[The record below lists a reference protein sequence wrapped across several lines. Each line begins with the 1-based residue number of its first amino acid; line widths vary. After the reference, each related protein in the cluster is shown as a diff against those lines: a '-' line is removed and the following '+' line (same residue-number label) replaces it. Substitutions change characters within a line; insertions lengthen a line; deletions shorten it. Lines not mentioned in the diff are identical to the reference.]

1 MPRDRSGMV
10 VQENFLGSD
19 TRNMGM
25 GSSQQAY
32 GYGREQQLQT
42 AVTVDQK
49 RRSSSTF
56 SLRPTWSMNNNNI
69 QPIPDPIP
77 CYRSRSVDE
86 DGGSGLE
93 TKAFQPPPA
102 LSSCLKGSSF
112 STGRKASSQAI
123 FPSPVLLTAK
133 EEQELC
139 TAVKDASELE
149 LDFVGLDHAM
159 NLLPSAY
166 EPFLSSLHSNT
177 TSSSQN
183 FLGPQRRATL
193 SRSLDPTEAVGCRL
207 NRSLSVPYRH
217 NSIMSS
223 MRKPSQATNNTVDQT
238 LKQQFLS
245 IFQPAND
252 NKLALKLFGSHA
264 AVTKERERIASS
276 KHWIIHPASN
286 FRFYFDLFMLIVLL
300 ANLMILPVSISFFN
314 DDFSI
319 PWIIF
324 NCFSDT
330 IFIVDLV
337 CNFRTGLINPENSAD
352 VVLDPKEIARRYV
365 RSWFFVDL
373 ISSIPFDY
381 VVLVISIWDDDFAKS
396 QIVHAGRAL
405 RILRMAKLLSL
416 IKLLRLSRLVRY
428 VSQFEEIYFLNI
440 AGVFMRIF
448 NFMCLMMLMAHWS
461 GCIQFLV
468 PMLQGFP
475 RDSWVVINELEHAPW
490 FEQYTWSFF
499 KAISHQLSIGYGRY
513 PPQSISDAWL
523 TVLSMLTGAFTYA
536 LFIGHASNLI
546 HSLDA
551 SRRQYRE
558 KWKQVE
564 EYMAYRKL
572 PRPLRSRISDFYE
585 HRFQGKI
592 FNEEEILGELNGP
605 IREMI
610 INYNCRDLVSSV
622 PFFSHA
628 DPNFVT
634 AVITRLHYEFFLPD
648 DTIVREGTLGDR
660 MYFIQEGLVE
670 IFMEPKDPDSS
681 STVITCLSDGS
692 YFGEICLLTRAK
704 RVASVRAISC
714 CSLFSLQSDHFNSV
728 LLEYPLMRLALES
741 VAAER
746 LNKIGKDSTI
756 IQRTSSSNRLAEDG
770 HSLHGQPEEIPDIT
784 PDNTLAPPSPHYRK
798 ASGEWSP
805 SPAFF
810 HNLSA
815 ALKAPAMVHH
825 NKNPSFTAVLNRTNH
840 TLQNIR
846 ETPHSPGDG
855 DTSTANRTGGED
867 VIITLND
874 SNSLNLNFDNSA
886 HEQNLLLP
894 KTLPKTFKHSSTAL

>member
-1 MPRDRSGMV
+1 MSMR
-10 VQENFLGSD
+10 GSM
-19 TRNMGM
+19 T
-25 GSSQQAY
+25 
-32 GYGREQQLQT
+32 LP
-42 AVTVDQK
+42 V
-49 RRSSSTF
+49 
-56 SLRPTWSMNNNNI
+56 
-69 QPIPDPIP
+69 
-77 CYRSRSVDE
+77 
-86 DGGSGLE
+86 
-93 TKAFQPPPA
+93 PP
-102 LSSCLKGSSF
+102 
-112 STGRKASSQAI
+112 
-123 FPSPVLLTAK
+123 
-133 EEQELC
+133 
-139 TAVKDASELE
+139 
-149 LDFVGLDHAM
+149 
-159 NLLPSAY
+159 
-166 EPFLSSLHSNT
+166 
-177 TSSSQN
+177 
-183 FLGPQRRATL
+183 
-193 SRSLDPTEAVGCRL
+193 
-207 NRSLSVPYRH
+207 
-217 NSIMSS
+217 
-223 MRKPSQATNNTVDQT
+223 RKPSDVLTNSVDMTYRQH
-238 LKQQFLS
+238 FFAM
-245 IFQPAND
+245 FQPSAD
-252 NKLALKLFGSHA
+252 NKLAIKLFGSVA

-319 PWIIF
+319 PWIVF

-330 IFIVDLV
+330 IFFIDLV
-337 CNFRTGLINPENSAD
+337 CNFRTGIINPENSAD
-352 VVLDPKEIARRYV
+352 VVLDPREIARRYV
-365 RSWFFVDL
+365 RTWFFVDL

-381 VVLVISIWDDDFAKS
+381 FVLVISIWDDDFAKS

-428 VSQFEEIYFLNI
+428 VSQFQEIYFLNI

-475 RDSWVVINELEHAPW
+475 RDSWVVINELEHAAW

-513 PPQSISDAWL
+513 PPQSISDSWL

-572 PRPLRSRISDFYE
+572 PRPLRVKIGDFYE

-592 FNEEEILGELNGP
+592 FDEEAILGELNDP
-605 IREMI
+605 IRELI

-634 AVITRLHYEFFLPD
+634 AIITKLKYEFFLPD
-648 DTIVREGTLGDR
+648 DIIVREGTLGNK

-670 IFMEPKDPDSS
+670 IYMEAKEPGGQSKI
-681 STVITCLSDGS
+681 ITCLSDGS
-692 YFGEICLLTRAK
+692 YFGEICLLTRTK
-704 RVASVRAISC
+704 RVASVRAQSC

-728 LLEYPLMRLALES
+728 LNEYPLMRQALES

-756 IQRTSSSNRLAEDG
+756 IQRTSSSSQLQTVADLTNTDYMIRPATPFIVD
-770 HSLHGQPEEIPDIT
+770 SEEPFGYLRSTSGSPTLIIPSNHWRRSSVVPPTPTIPDAPHVAQAKTNAT
-784 PDNTLAPPSPHYRK
+784 PTFGLGPSNSQNGEPHETQALLRDGRS
-798 ASGEWSP
+798 AD
-805 SPAFF
+805 
-810 HNLSA
+810 LSSS
-815 ALKAPAMVHH
+815 L
-825 NKNPSFTAVLNRTNH
+825 
-840 TLQNIR
+840 
-846 ETPHSPGDG
+846 
-855 DTSTANRTGGED
+855 DTSRLHSSRPHTTLNAKPLSTNNNSTNDNFED
-867 VIITLND
+867 VIITL
-874 SNSLNLNFDNSA
+874 SDNRNTA
-886 HEQNLLLP
+886 QQVLLP
-894 KTLPKTFKHSSTAL
+894 KRR